1 MNFPYFVSKRLQA
14 KSDYKSS
21 VSGPIIKIAITA
33 IALGVI
39 VMLIAF
45 GTGLGLQTKIRK
57 KISAFNGHVVIS
69 SFTSNVSKETLTPID
84 QRQDFYPNF
93 ESVPEVIHIQAS
105 ATKWGVIR
113 TETDFEG
120 IVLKGVDSLFNTQTF
135 DEFIIEGRFPQLN
148 LSRTS
153 NEILISEYLAKRL
166 QLNLTDKL
174 VMYFMRQNSTQELP
188 RPVGFDIVGIYN
200 SGFQDFD
207 KTYVIGDLR
216 QIRRLNNWEDY
227 QIGQFEVFIEDF
239 SNIDETSLEIYE
251 QIGSYLN
258 AKSIK
263 SLFPSIFDWLSLFDL
278 NILVILIIM
287 ILVAGIN
294 MITALLVL
302 ILERRQMIGV
312 FKAIGASNWTIRKI
326 FLYNALFIMLKGL
339 VIGNV
344 IGIGLLLLQ
353 QYFELIPLD
362 ASSYYVTSVPITIQ
376 FSYILGVNLGTL
388 LLCLLML
395 IIPTYV
401 VAKISPV
408 KALKFN

>member
-1 MNFPYFVSKRLQA
+1 MNFPYFVSKRLQI

-33 IALGVI
+33 IALGII

-45 GTGLGLQTKIRK
+45 GTSLGLQTKIRE
-57 KISAFNGHVVIS
+57 KIAAFNGHVVIT
-69 SFTSNVSKETLTPID
+69 SFTSNVSKENLTPID
-84 QRQDFYPNF
+84 RRQSFYPQF
-93 ESVPEVIHIQAS
+93 SEVPEVSHIQAT
-105 ATKWGVIR
+105 ATKWGIIR

-120 IVLKGVDSLFNTQTF
+120 VVLKGVDSLFNLTAF
-135 DEFIIEGRFPQLN
+135 EEFISEGKFPELN
-148 LSRTS
+148 STRAS
-153 NEILISEYLAKRL
+153 DEIIISEYLAKRL
-166 QLNLTDKL
+166 QLKVSDRL
-174 VMYFMRQNSTQELP
+174 VMYFMRQDSAKQLP
-188 RPVGFDIVGIYN
+188 RPVGFEIVGLYN

-216 QIRRLNNWEDY
+216 QIQRLNNWEDY
-227 QIGQFEVFIEDF
+227 QIGQFEVFIDDF
-239 SNIDETSLEIYE
+239 SNIDNVAVKIYE
-251 QIGSYLN
+251 SIGSFLN

-263 SLFPSIFDWLSLFDL
+263 TMYPSIFEWLKLFDINTL
-278 NILVILIIM
+278 IILIIM

-312 FKAIGASNWTIRKI
+312 FKAIGASNWVIRKV
-326 FLYNALFIMLKGL
+326 FLYNAVFIMLKGL

-353 QYFELIPLD
+353 QHFQLMPLD
-362 ASSYYVTSVPITIQ
+362 ASSYYVTNVPVKLNPT
-376 FSYILGVNLGTL
+376 YIIGVNLGTL
-388 LLCLLML
+388 ILCLLML
-395 IIPTYV
+395 IVPTYI

-408 KALKFN
+408 KALKFD